1 MLTTLDALLRGVG
14 KYYHPGGHSAGGAPG
29 DIAHPAGA
37 GTPPLADRD
46 MSWTPAGPNG
56 TLQFPDQ
63 TKLQA
68 KWGTFHS
75 GIFGPFG
82 NFQYLNP
89 DEEACHTEM
98 GDPTGSRSSD
108 YCNPK
113 WPLDGTPPMPP
124 EEGQQ
129 ALCDFVT
136 YNVAIEML
144 QYAAANRAKTGQ
156 PFFQVTGIKRPHLNW
171 RAPSGYVD
179 MYPIESVVPPTQLTL
194 DKSIDPVAYTV
205 FPMDAPLSANA
216 SASGDFVHSP
226 YTHGTDY
233 QLRELRQHYYAAV
246 SWADFATGQILN
258 ELDKLK
264 LTEDTMVVLH
274 SDHGWH
280 LGEYA
285 MWEKRTN
292 FELGTR

>member
-1 MLTTLDALLRGVG
+1 
-14 KYYHPGGHSAGGAPG
+14 
-29 DIAHPAGA
+29 
-37 GTPPLADRD
+37 
-46 MSWTPAGPNG
+46 
-56 TLQFPDQ
+56 
-63 TKLQA
+63 
-68 KWGTFHS
+68 
-75 GIFGPFG
+75 
-82 NFQYLNP
+82 
-89 DEEACHTEM
+89 
-98 GDPTGSRSSD
+98 
-108 YCNPK
+108 
-113 WPLDGTPPMPP
+113 MPP

-171 RAPSGYVD
+171 RAPAGYVD
-179 MYPIESVVPPTQLTL
+179 MYPIESVAPPTQLTL

-216 SASGDFVHSP
+216 SASPDFVHSP

-258 ELDKLK
+258 ELDNLK

-274 SDHGWH
+274 SGTVSCTLCTVTPAPPPHTQSHTQSLTVISRHPQPAKRAH
-280 LGEYA
+280 LTT
-285 MWEKRTN
+285 KPT
-292 FELGTR
+292 